1 MSDTH
6 PVHVV
11 EQASSPVP
19 VSSSRHGRPHGHR
32 EAKAALVKNEQVIR
46 DEAWERRMKQLNPVW
61 TPYRDSLADV
71 S

>member
-6 PVHVV
+6 SVKVV
-11 EQASSPVP
+11 VPGSSPVLSAS
-19 VSSSRHGRPHGHR
+19 VRHARVHAHR
-32 EAKAALVKNEQVIR
+32 DIKSKSLKSEQLSR
-46 DEAWERRMKQLNPVW
+46 DEAWERRMKQLNPIW